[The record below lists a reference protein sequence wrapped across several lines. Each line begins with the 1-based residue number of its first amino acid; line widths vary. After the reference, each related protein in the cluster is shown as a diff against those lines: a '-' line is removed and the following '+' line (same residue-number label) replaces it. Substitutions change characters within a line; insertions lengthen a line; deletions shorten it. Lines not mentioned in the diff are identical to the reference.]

1 MTPQRLVLKEAE
13 SWLPDWQNFSEEWE
27 HPDAAHRKLVA
38 FEILSSWAHLR
49 RFDPATLDDEIVK
62 TINTLVE
69 KDSELLCKSVL
80 CSTESHLDWNRD
92 SLKNF
97 AAEVEKHDECWDY
110 PMSDFEYWEAEKGV
124 HDFWWLLD
132 KWSLV
137 AYAIEK
143 LGYAHLKGFHGKPL
157 ADVGKSLAEDVE
169 KASNFVID
177 HPDMLL
183 NAARMAD
190 DFFASYR
197 EDLHAFDEELADT
210 TLKHWALVELHE
222 EQQRT

>member
-1 MTPQRLVLKEAE
+1 MTPQRLVLNETK
-13 SWLPDWQNFSEEWE
+13 SWLPEWQNFSKEWE
-27 HPDAAHRKLVA
+27 LRSYEAREERA
-38 FEILSSWAHLR
+38 FEVLYCWAHLR

-62 TINTLVE
+62 TINTLVK
-69 KDSELLCKSVL
+69 KDSRLLVKSVL
-80 CSTESHLDWNRD
+80 HGRNPYVKRDRD
-92 SLKNF
+92 SVKNF
-97 AAEVEKHDECWDY
+97 AAEVEKYDECWDY
-110 PMSDFEYWEAEKGV
+110 PMSDFEYWETEKDIR
-124 HDFWWLLD
+124 DFWWLLD

-137 AYAIEK
+137 SYAIEK
-143 LGYAHLKGFHGKPL
+143 LGYAHLEGFYGKPL

-177 HPDMLL
+177 HPDTLL
-183 NAARMAD
+183 SAACMAD
-190 DFFASYR
+190 SFFASYR